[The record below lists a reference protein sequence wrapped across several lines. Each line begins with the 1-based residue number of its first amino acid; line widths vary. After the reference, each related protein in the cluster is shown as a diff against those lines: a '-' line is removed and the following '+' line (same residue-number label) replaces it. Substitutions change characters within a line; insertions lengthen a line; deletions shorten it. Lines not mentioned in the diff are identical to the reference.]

1 MPSESEV
8 DSLVTSVRKNCR
20 MCSVYKN
27 IQPVAKEKPIVQASL
42 RELYGYLLGKYDSLR
57 RSNASGNEIVR
68 ASENRRL
75 VLDLLDECNAC
86 KRQEDTINQKIKGMQ
101 F

>member
-1 MPSESEV
+1 
-8 DSLVTSVRKNCR
+8 

-27 IQPVAKEKPIVQASL
+27 LQPTAKEKPIVQSSL

-57 RSNASGNEIVR
+57 KGNASGSEIVR
-68 ASENRRL
+68 ASENRRF

-86 KRQEDTINQKIKGMQ
+86 KRHEDTVNQKIKGIQ